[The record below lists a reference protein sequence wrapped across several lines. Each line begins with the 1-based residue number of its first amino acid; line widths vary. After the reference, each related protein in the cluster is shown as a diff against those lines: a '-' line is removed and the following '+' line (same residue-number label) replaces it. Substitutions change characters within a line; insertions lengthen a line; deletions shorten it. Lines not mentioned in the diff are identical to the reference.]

1 MPDVRNCKRCGRV
14 YNYIGGAPLCPAC
27 REKDEEDFKIVKEY
41 LYKNPGASVSEVSD
55 VLDIAVEKIKR
66 FLKEGRLEIVGEDGN
81 MFLECEN
88 CGKAIRTGRFCN
100 ECEKELKHDFQ
111 STAINMNNKILAE
124 EKAKESK
131 FAMRYLNK
139 NDNKGSL

>member
-14 YNYIGGAPLCPAC
+14 YNYIGGAPLCSSC

-66 FLKEGRLEIVGEDGN
+66 FLKEGRLEIIGDEGN

-88 CGKAIRTGRFCN
+88 CGKAIKTGRFCP
-100 ECEKELKHDFQ
+100 ECERELKSDFQ
-111 STAINMNNKILAE
+111 RTAKKLSVKFEEE
-124 EKAKESK
+124 EKGKEKENS
-131 FAMRYLNK
+131 FTMRYLNK
-139 NDNKGSL
+139 NDN